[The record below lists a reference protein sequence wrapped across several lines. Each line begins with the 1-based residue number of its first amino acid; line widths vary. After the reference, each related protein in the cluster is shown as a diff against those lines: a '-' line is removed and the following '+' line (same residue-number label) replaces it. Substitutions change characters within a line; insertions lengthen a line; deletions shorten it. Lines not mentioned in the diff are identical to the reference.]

1 MGRII
6 KSKNNYEEYKG
17 HQPVGVSM
25 TVPRLSMSVSEIVKR
40 FTLTALKD
48 MEEKSLLTY
57 DFGPE
62 VTEDPFKLLD
72 RMDLSKASCIDITDV
87 AALKDEALRQIAEF
101 KAAQKKQEAANAEAI
116 KAKQDA
122 AHEKL
127 VQEAMSRIKK
137 ESATKII

>member
-1 MGRII
+1 MARAI

-17 HQPVGVSM
+17 HQPIGVSM
-25 TVPRLSMSVSEIVKR
+25 TVPRLSLPVSELVKR

-62 VTEDPFKLLD
+62 ITEDPIKLLD
-72 RMDLSKASCIDITDV
+72 RLDLSKSSCIDITDV
-87 AALKDEALRQIAEF
+87 AALKEEALRQIAEF
-101 KAAQKKQEAANAEAI
+101 KDAKAKEDAAQAEAI

-122 AHEKL
+122 AHESL
-127 VQEAMSRIKK
+127 VQEAMERIKN
-137 ESATKII
+137 ENSTKIV

>member
-1 MGRII
+1 MARII

-17 HQPVGVSM
+17 HQPIGVSM
-25 TVPRLSMSVSEIVKR
+25 TVPRLSMPVSELVKR

-62 VTEDPFKLLD
+62 ITEDPVKLLD
-72 RMDLSKASCIDITDV
+72 RLDLSKSSCIDITDV
-87 AALKDEALRQIAEF
+87 AALKEEALRQIAQFQEA
-101 KAAQKKQEAANAEAI
+101 KAKEDAAQAEAI

-122 AHEKL
+122 AHESL
-127 VQEAMSRIKK
+127 VQEAMNRIKQ
-137 ESATKII
+137 ESAPKIV

>member
-1 MGRII
+1 MARII

-25 TVPRLSMSVSEIVKR
+25 TVPRLSMPVSELVKR

-62 VTEDPFKLLD
+62 ITEDPIKLLD
-72 RMDLSKASCIDITDV
+72 RLDLSQASCIDITDV
-87 AALKDEALRQIAEF
+87 AALKEEAMRQIAQF
-101 KAAQKKQEAANAEAI
+101 KEAKEKEDAAQAEAL
-116 KAKQDA
+116 KAKEEA
-122 AHEKL
+122 AHESL
-127 VQEAMSRIKK
+127 VQEAMERIKK
-137 ESATKII
+137 DSTTKIV

>member
-1 MGRII
+1 MGRVI

-17 HQPVGVSM
+17 HQPIGVSM
-25 TVPRLSMSVSEIVKR
+25 TVPRLSMPVSELVKR

-62 VTEDPFKLLD
+62 ITEDPVKLLD
-72 RMDLSKASCIDITDV
+72 RLDLSKSSCIDITDV
-87 AALKDEALRQIAEF
+87 AALKEEALRQIAAFQEA
-101 KAAQKKQEAANAEAI
+101 KAKEDAAQAEAI

-122 AHEKL
+122 AHESL
-127 VQEAMSRIKK
+127 VQEAMNRMKQ
-137 ESATKII
+137 ESATKIV